1 MSRHMRLLYK
11 VGKELKPE
19 EVEES
24 VQKTVATRG
33 ARSAVTIQE
42 KLRVILNKNLYV
54 LFLSSSFVRGWFG
67 WILHVP
73 YSGMPRD
80 LNYLSIVL
88 AQRFFS
94 PLFVSQSIGVS
105 RTHRRRRTTS
115 DIPSKKGHAVV
126 SPDQSI
132 SQ

>member
-24 VQKTVATRG
+24 VQNTVATRG

-73 YSGMPRD
+73 
-80 LNYLSIVL
+80 
-88 AQRFFS
+88 
-94 PLFVSQSIGVS
+94 
-105 RTHRRRRTTS
+105 
-115 DIPSKKGHAVV
+115 
-126 SPDQSI
+126 
-132 SQ
+132 